1 MNFLQTHGQ
10 IFNLNFT
17 YAPKYSNL
25 FMISV
30 SKCFLCNSGDAQFVS
45 ATYRLF
51 KVPQDS
57 KTDGSRVT
65 YKGIGY
71 NLNKRVKKWEKREGE
86 KERNISPYP
95 HRTLTVPLLTFVSFD
110 PPLLPRFLSFD
121 FPLFPSWLCD
131 CYKHVIEMRDRSPHA
146 SRVSFIYIGY
156 LLAPFVTYYAWE
168 KVGFWKTRKEK
179 SK

>member
-1 MNFLQTHGQ
+1 MSSVHYYTTAVTAWLYLMNFLQTHGQ

-95 HRTLTVPLLTFVSFD
+95 HRTPPHFCVFWPPTPPPFSILRLSIIPLLTLR
-110 PPLLPRFLSFD
+110 LLQT
-121 FPLFPSWLCD
+121 
-131 CYKHVIEMRDRSPHA
+131 RDRNEGSLTA
-146 SRVSFIYIGY
+146 R
-156 LLAPFVTYYAWE
+156 
-168 KVGFWKTRKEK
+168 
-179 SK
+179 

>member
-1 MNFLQTHGQ
+1 MQVQGRTVVHMSSVHYYTTAVTAWLYLMNFLQTHGQ

-17 YAPKYSNL
+17 CAPKYSTL

-95 HRTLTVPLLTFVSFD
+95 HRTPPHFCVFWPPTPPPFSILWLSIIPLLTLR
-110 PPLLPRFLSFD
+110 LLQT
-121 FPLFPSWLCD
+121 
-131 CYKHVIEMRDRSPHA
+131 RDRNEGSLTA
-146 SRVSFIYIGY
+146 R
-156 LLAPFVTYYAWE
+156 
-168 KVGFWKTRKEK
+168 
-179 SK
+179 

>member
-57 KTDGSRVT
+57 QTDGSRVT

-71 NLNKRVKKWEKREGE
+71 NLNKRVKK
-86 KERNISPYP
+86 
-95 HRTLTVPLLTFVSFD
+95 
-110 PPLLPRFLSFD
+110 
-121 FPLFPSWLCD
+121 
-131 CYKHVIEMRDRSPHA
+131 
-146 SRVSFIYIGY
+146 
-156 LLAPFVTYYAWE
+156 
-168 KVGFWKTRKEK
+168 
-179 SK
+179 